1 MLTDLPNHN
10 ACAASSVVGVG
21 RLRAL
26 LTAIFVFEAFCQ
38 RWPVCVV
45 GGSRPLVQVNFNAV
59 VMLLGT
65 FGGFVGLRTE
75 ELSCPQG
82 QKNYWLLKLSR
93 NFVILFLISRFR
105 WD

>member
-10 ACAASSVVGVG
+10 ACAASSVVGVE

-38 RWPVCVV
+38 RWPVRVV
-45 GGSRPLVQVNFNAV
+45 GGSRPLDAV

-65 FGGFVGLRTE
+65 SGGYVEGLRTE